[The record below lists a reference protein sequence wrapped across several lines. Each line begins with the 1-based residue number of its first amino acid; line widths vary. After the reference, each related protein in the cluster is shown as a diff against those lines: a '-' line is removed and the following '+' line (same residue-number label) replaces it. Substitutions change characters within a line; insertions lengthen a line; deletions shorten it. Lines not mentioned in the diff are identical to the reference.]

1 MTTYKI
7 NEISKTLDKLFKI
20 GINTNNQ
27 ILKLEWQDLNDFTPL
42 EKSLIMDFKTAV
54 KNKKIIQFLAGVEYG
69 REG

>member
-7 NEISKTLDKLFKI
+7 NEISKTLDKLFKT
-20 GINTNNQ
+20 GINTNKQ